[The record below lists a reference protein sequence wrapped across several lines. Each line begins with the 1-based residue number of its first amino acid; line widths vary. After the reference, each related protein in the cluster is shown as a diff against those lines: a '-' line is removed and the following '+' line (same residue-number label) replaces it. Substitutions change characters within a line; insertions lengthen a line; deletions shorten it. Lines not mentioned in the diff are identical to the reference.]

1 MNRQVPAGAGA
12 FIGVLRMVSFN
23 AFSFPTRTMTPA
35 EVAKLGLTGI
45 EGGEQGLVLA
55 GPDGKA
61 YGFLLRP
68 LLPDET
74 S

>member
-1 MNRQVPAGAGA
+1 
-12 FIGVLRMVSFN
+12 
-23 AFSFPTRTMTPA
+23 MTPA
-35 EVAKLGLTGI
+35 DVAKLGLTGI

-68 LLPDET
+68 LLPDEA